1 MNSNSEVETSKT
13 NIKDYFLYAALGGI
27 LHPLAGGAFSYLL
40 VGLDALYANY
50 VSNEISLFTGSVLI
64 GTSPLGLFVCVPM
77 FISAGALYS
86 VVFGFI
92 YNATS
97 HGKASSRSNRV
108 LYNILFSLVMAVIGP
123 IGVFIILQALNQLL
137 S

>member
-1 MNSNSEVETSKT
+1 MDSNSEVETPKT
-13 NIKDYFLYAALGGI
+13 SIKDYFMFAAIGGI
-27 LHPLAGGAFSYLL
+27 IHPIAGGAFSFLL

-50 VSNEISLFTGSVLI
+50 VSKQIGLFTGSVLI
-64 GTSPLGLFVCVPM
+64 GTSPLGIFVCVPM
-77 FISAGALYS
+77 FISAGAFYS

-97 HGKASSRSNRV
+97 HGKANSGSNRI
-108 LYNILFSLVMAVIGP
+108 LYNILFSLVMAAIGP
-123 IGVFIILQALNQLL
+123 IIVYIVLQTINSLY